1 MKRAAAIW
9 LFCLLPVITGCAAVV
24 IGGVAVGAL
33 ALHDRRP
40 LPDLIEDQGIE
51 MAATRAFQKDEEL
64 ARDSHI
70 RVVSFN
76 GVVLLAGEVPDP
88 EAKAKAERIT
98 RQHEGVRRVVN
109 ELALRD
115 PTHVGTRLKDTG
127 LTARV
132 KAAIAGIDREGF
144 DATRIKVVSV
154 RGNVYLMGLVT
165 QDEANA
171 VLEKVRYVR
180 GVERVVKVFEYLAG

>member
-9 LFCLLPVITGCAAVV
+9 LFCLMPILSGCAAVV
-24 IGGVAVGAL
+24 VGGVAVGAL

-51 MAATRAFQKDEEL
+51 MAATRAFQEDAEL
-64 ARDSHI
+64 ALDSHI
-70 RVVSFN
+70 RVVSYN
-76 GVVLLAGEVPDP
+76 GIVLLAGEVPDQ
-88 EAKAKAERIT
+88 EAKSKAERIT
-98 RQHEGVRRVVN
+98 RRHEGVRRVVN
-109 ELALRD
+109 ELAVRD

-132 KAAIAGIDREGF
+132 KTAIAGIDMEGF
-144 DATRIKVVSV
+144 DATHVKVVTV

-165 QDEANA
+165 QEEAKA
-171 VLEKVRYVR
+171 VVEQVRYVN
-180 GVERVVKVFEYLAG
+180 GVNRVIKVFEYLAG

>member
-1 MKRAAAIW
+1 MKRTAAICM
-9 LFCLLPVITGCAAVV
+9 FCLLPVLTGCAAVV

-98 RQHEGVRRVVN
+98 SRHEGVRRVVN

-115 PTHVGTRLKDTG
+115 PSHVGTRLKDTG

-132 KAAIAGIDREGF
+132 KTAIAGIDLEGF
-144 DATRIKVVSV
+144 DATRIKVVTV

-171 VLEKVRYVR
+171 VLEKVRYVS

>member
-9 LFCLLPVITGCAAVV
+9 LFCLFPVLTGCAAVV
-24 IGGVAVGAL
+24 VGGVAVGAL

-98 RQHEGVRRVVN
+98 RRHEGVRRVVN

-132 KAAIAGIDREGF
+132 KTAIAGIDLEGF

-171 VLEKVRYVR
+171 VLEKVRYVS